1 MRIMVTG
8 QCGMIGATVAEK
20 LRSLGHVVSG
30 FDVAQGADLLDLAAV
45 KRAAAG
51 CRGLVHLGAL
61 AHDTA
66 GSPEQI
72 MAVNVLGTWHVLL
85 AAEEAGIARVVCFS
99 SAQVFGIA
107 DGERFPD
114 YFPVDDAH
122 PRRAMRPYGLS
133 KKLGEDLCAGF
144 SARTGIATI
153 SLRPVL
159 VLRPDDYNT
168 IEERWRKVPS
178 SEWDPFWEFGA
189 FVDVRDVADAV
200 VRALDVPFEG
210 HRRAVLC
217 AADICGSAPSLELA
231 ARLAPDVPV
240 RRQPF
245 MRPILGVPSLTARRP
260 RSCSGG
266 GPGTA
271 GQDEKAP
278 VSPDPCEDDQLGA
291 VRPSAAVKDH
301 RLPGQGRPRVS
312 QQALG
317 LRQVRFLTSPAA
329 SGRDEPCG
337 QRLAL
342 RHDR

>member
-1 MRIMVTG
+1 MQLVTPRARTTGPGRLSPRSSLAAPKALRDCVEDGYDHVPMRIMVTG
-8 QCGMIGATVAEK
+8 QCGMIGATVAER
-20 LRSLGHVVSG
+20 LRGLGHAVSG
-30 FDVAQGADLLDLAAV
+30 FDVAEGADLLDLAAV
-45 KRAAAG
+45 KHAAAG
-51 CRGLVHLGAL
+51 CSGIVHLGAL

-133 KKLGEDLCAGF
+133 KKLAEDLCEGF

-159 VLRPDDYNT
+159 VLRPDDYHT
-168 IEERWRKVPS
+168 IEERWRKVPT

-200 VRALDVPFEG
+200 VRALEVPFEG
-210 HRRAVLC
+210 HRRVVLC

-240 RRQPF
+240 RGLAPYKADPWRALF
-245 MRPILGVPSLTARRP
+245 DCAGAEELLGWRP
-260 RSCSGG
+260 RYRWSARES
-266 GPGTA
+266 A
-271 GQDEKAP
+271 GQP
-278 VSPDPCEDDQLGA
+278 
-291 VRPSAAVKDH
+291 
-301 RLPGQGRPRVS
+301 
-312 QQALG
+312 
-317 LRQVRFLTSPAA
+317 
-329 SGRDEPCG
+329 
-337 QRLAL
+337 
-342 RHDR
+342 

>member
-8 QCGMIGATVAEK
+8 HCGKVGATVAEN
-20 LRSLGHVVSG
+20 LRGLGHTISG
-30 FDVAQGADLLDLAAV
+30 FDVVEGADLLDLAAV
-45 KRAAAG
+45 KRSAAG
-51 CRGLVHLGAL
+51 CGAIVHLGAI

-85 AAEEAGIARVVCFS
+85 AAEEAGISRVVYFS

-114 YFPVDDAH
+114 YFPVDDVH

-133 KKLGEDLCAGF
+133 KKLAEDLCEGF

-153 SLRPVL
+153 SLRPVR
-159 VLRPDDYNT
+159 VLRPDDYAS
-168 IEERWRKVPS
+168 IAAQWRKAAS

-200 VRALDVPFEG
+200 VRALEVPFEG

-240 RRQPF
+240 RSSAVYTADPRRALFDCAEAEQL
-245 MRPILGVPSLTARRP
+245 LGWRP
-260 RSCSGG
+260 RYRWSRRGS
-266 GPGTA
+266 A
-271 GQDEKAP
+271 GQP
-278 VSPDPCEDDQLGA
+278 
-291 VRPSAAVKDH
+291 
-301 RLPGQGRPRVS
+301 
-312 QQALG
+312 
-317 LRQVRFLTSPAA
+317 
-329 SGRDEPCG
+329 
-337 QRLAL
+337 
-342 RHDR
+342 

>member
-1 MRIMVTG
+1 MVTG
-8 QCGMIGATVAEK
+8 HCGKVGATVFET
-20 LRSLGHVVSG
+20 LRALGHGVIG

-45 KRAAAG
+45 KRSAAG
-51 CRGLVHLGAL
+51 CGAVVHLGAL

-85 AAEEAGIARVVCFS
+85 AAEAAGITRVVYFS

-114 YFPVDDAH
+114 YFPVDDVH

-133 KKLGEDLCAGF
+133 KKLAEDLCEGF

-159 VLRPDDYNT
+159 VLRPEDYDS
-168 IEERWRKVPS
+168 IEAKWRKVPS

-200 VRALDVPFEG
+200 VRALEVPFEG

-240 RRQPF
+240 RSSALYTADPWRALFDCAEAEQL
-245 MRPILGVPSLTARRP
+245 LGWRP
-260 RSCSGG
+260 RYRWSRRES
-266 GPGTA
+266 A
-271 GQDEKAP
+271 GQP
-278 VSPDPCEDDQLGA
+278 
-291 VRPSAAVKDH
+291 
-301 RLPGQGRPRVS
+301 
-312 QQALG
+312 
-317 LRQVRFLTSPAA
+317 
-329 SGRDEPCG
+329 
-337 QRLAL
+337 
-342 RHDR
+342 

>member
-1 MRIMVTG
+1 MVTG
-8 QCGMIGATVAEK
+8 HCGKVGATVFET
-20 LRSLGHVVSG
+20 LRALGHGVIG

-45 KRAAAG
+45 KRSAAG
-51 CRGLVHLGAL
+51 CGAVVHLGAL

-85 AAEEAGIARVVCFS
+85 AAEAAGITRVVYFS

-114 YFPVDDAH
+114 YFPVDDVH

-133 KKLGEDLCAGF
+133 KKLAEDLCEGF

-159 VLRPDDYNT
+159 VLRPEDYNS
-168 IEERWRKVPS
+168 IEAKWRKVPS

-200 VRALDVPFEG
+200 VRALEVPFEG

-240 RRQPF
+240 RSSALYTADPWRALFDCAEAEQL
-245 MRPILGVPSLTARRP
+245 LGWRP
-260 RSCSGG
+260 RYRWSRRES
-266 GPGTA
+266 A
-271 GQDEKAP
+271 GQP
-278 VSPDPCEDDQLGA
+278 
-291 VRPSAAVKDH
+291 
-301 RLPGQGRPRVS
+301 
-312 QQALG
+312 
-317 LRQVRFLTSPAA
+317 
-329 SGRDEPCG
+329 
-337 QRLAL
+337 
-342 RHDR
+342 